1 MMQKWL
7 KQIRLSLS
15 KFISR
20 FTDIPI
26 PIGMG
31 NTVEGSNEGCKLL
44 NLTLI
49 YEIDA
54 TMFKLSAIEREE
66 DTGKTAYLLTGVNE
80 DCSIR
85 VSHESFNR
93 IFTKV

>member
-20 FTDIPI
+20 FTDTPI

-31 NTVEGSNEGCKLL
+31 NTVESPSQDMGIVQLPVRYMAS
-44 NLTLI
+44 
-49 YEIDA
+49 
-54 TMFKLSAIEREE
+54 
-66 DTGKTAYLLTGVNE
+66 
-80 DCSIR
+80 CSIFTYLSTEVDSKGR
-85 VSHESFNR
+85 VIHTLSPESGVGVIYVDDFSFKH
-93 IFTKV
+93 IFKKV